1 MNYQEIKIDNNKISQ
16 HKQTNHERN
25 RIGRWQRY
33 KAVSYHQGNQQ
44 AAYSDFRQADDLL
57 SHLGADACRHQ
68 GDTHH
73 FDTLR
78 PAGVQEAAG

>member
-25 RIGRWQRY
+25 RISRWQRY

-44 AAYSDFRQADDLL
+44 AAYSDFRQTDDLL
-57 SHLGADACRHQ
+57 SHLGADVGGDK
-68 GDTHH
+68 GDT
-73 FDTLR
+73 DNLD
-78 PAGVQEAAG
+78 AL